1 MTGTAPIKAEENII
15 KCSCTSCDNY
25 IDFMDFEDGVVDL
38 VIYPKGM
45 EKKKAV
51 SIVLGVDQL
60 RALRDKI
67 NLALDNAYKYT
78 AQFNKKGIS

>member
-25 IDFMDFEDGVVDL
+25 LDFMDFGDGIVDL
-38 VIYPKGM
+38 VIYTEG
-45 EKKKAV
+45 KKKKKTG
-51 SIVLGVDQL
+51 SIMLGVDQL

-67 NLALDNAYKYT
+67 NAALDNAHDFTK
-78 AQFNKKGIS
+78 AIHS

>member
-25 IDFMDFEDGVVDL
+25 LDFMDFGDGVVDL
-38 VIYPKGM
+38 VIYT
-45 EKKKAV
+45 ESKKKNARAR
-51 SIVLGVDQL
+51 SIVLGISEL

-67 NLALDNAYKYT
+67 NLALDNAYDNVR
-78 AQFNKKGIS
+78 QFIPEEE